1 MAHIGID
8 IERIRKCVDV
18 LVLKAKDEIPLM
30 PAETQTIKHFP
41 IQLDLYIDEIPFVF
55 SLSCSPPLVSDNYK
69 SMLISCVVTIPGFG
83 IAVERPSMYK
93 SVEKILLEL
102 ETDLVKDNLTS
113 DFNDLI
119 KDIDFNYGHLIL

>member
-1 MAHIGID
+1 
-8 IERIRKCVDV
+8 
-18 LVLKAKDEIPLM
+18 
-30 PAETQTIKHFP
+30 
-41 IQLDLYIDEIPFVF
+41 
-55 SLSCSPPLVSDNYK
+55 
-69 SMLISCVVTIPGFG
+69 
-83 IAVERPSMYK
+83 MYK